1 MVNALLKYSECCTLD
16 EESIHF
22 NLFKIVKG
30 SSTFTFTRKLFDIS
44 TKPERRMIFENDI
57 VSGTNRW
64 RDNKRN
70 RINILFKKTRY
81 TSPRPIRNL
90 KMIRTNR
97 MLMTGIDDK
106 RGNDNMDTNNI
117 KNKIYNFAKLQ
128 VLNKFHTSTRLNL
141 NKESMIRFLKWL
153 SKYDKK
159 WKTRVRRYSKHE
171 YEFRTVDY
179 FIVVDANTIVRIR
192 TGDSVKSALNTY
204 DILNGGAFISYKTIL
219 VDIYGKQCFTL
230 LKLFDSLTSF
240 KEYIGCYTTSYSS
253 NRTDTNVEVY
263 YKSLSTRS
271 RETVF
276 INKDINDRLFT
287 HINRFLSN
295 KNKYQSRDLLY
306 KTGILLYGEPGTG
319 KSTISRMICTEY
331 HLDMII
337 IDMSNFCKMN
347 IDYITN
353 SINADGEMYIL
364 VLEDIDRVMDNIET
378 DKYEAVNK
386 LLQFLDSSSSPTNVI
401 FIATTNHLDRLD
413 PAITRDGRFD
423 LVLNVGSINK
433 EPAIDMIKSFDVNE
447 SDAEEL
453 WNKNNVN
460 GTINPAKLQNI
471 ILQFQGEKE
480 LELQED

>member
-1 MVNALLKYSECCTLD
+1 MNALLSANENETLD
-16 EESIHF
+16 D
-22 NLFKIVKG
+22 IVICFELLLRARLY
-30 SSTFTFTRKLFDIS
+30 SSRKLFDIS
-44 TKPERRMIFENDI
+44 TNLDRKIIFENNII
-57 VSGTNRW
+57 VNRW

-70 RINILFKKTRY
+70 RTDTLFKTMVYGRRRRSF
-81 TSPRPIRNL
+81 TMRVD
-90 KMIRTNR
+90 R
-97 MLMTGIDDK
+97 MLVTGIDNKEGEDS
-106 RGNDNMDTNNI
+106 MDTNI
-117 KNKIYNFAKLQ
+117 KNKIYDFAKLQ
-128 VLNKFHTSTRLNL
+128 ILNKFHTSTRLNL

-159 WKTRVRRYSKHE
+159 WKTRIRRYSKHE
-171 YEFRTVDY
+171 YEFRSVDF
-179 FIVVDANTIVRIR
+179 FIVVDTNTIVRIR
-192 TGDSVKSALNTY
+192 TGDFIKNIMNTY
-204 DILNGGAFISYKTIL
+204 DIINGGSHISNNTI
-219 VDIYGKQCFTL
+219 VIDIYGKQCFIL

-240 KEYIGCYTTSYSS
+240 KTHIGCYTVSYSS
-253 NRTDTNVEVY
+253 RNTTNSSTNVEVY

-271 RETVF
+271 KETVF
-276 INKDINDRLFT
+276 INKDINNQLFT
-287 HINRFLSN
+287 HIDRFLSN
-295 KNKYQSRDLLY
+295 RNKYQSRDLLY
-306 KTGILLYGEPGTG
+306 KTGILLHGEPGTG

-331 HLDMII
+331 SLDMII

-347 IDYITN
+347 TDYITN
-353 SINADGEMYIL
+353 SINADGYMYVI

-378 DKYEAVNK
+378 DRYEAVNK

-433 EPAIDMIKSFDVNE
+433 EPAVDMIKSFDVNE
-447 SDAEEL
+447 SDTEEL

>member
-1 MVNALLKYSECCTLD
+1 MVNTLFEANEYYSLD
-16 EESIHF
+16 EESAHY
-22 NLFKIVKG
+22 NLLKIIKG
-30 SSTFTFTRKLFDIS
+30 STSSAKTLFGIS
-44 TKPERRMIFENDI
+44 TKLDRRMIFANSI
-57 VSGTNRW
+57 VSIRW
-64 RDNKRN
+64 GDNKRN
-70 RINILFKKTRY
+70 GAYMLFNSMADRRFCTR
-81 TSPRPIRNL
+81 RRNL
-90 KMIRTNR
+90 RTIRTDK
-97 MLMTGIDDK
+97 MLIIGIDK
-106 RGNDNMDTNNI
+106 EEAKYNMNANI
-117 KNKIYNFAKLQ
+117 KNKIYDFAKLQ
-128 VLNKFHTSTRLNL
+128 ILNKFHTSTRLNL
-141 NKESMIRFLKWL
+141 NQESMIRFLKWL

-159 WKTRVRRYSKHE
+159 WKTRIRRISKYE

-179 FIVVDANTIVRIR
+179 FIIIDGNTIVRLR
-192 TGDSVKSALNTY
+192 TGDAIKSAMNTY
-204 DILNGGAFISYKTIL
+204 DILNGGSFISYKTIL
-219 VDIYGKQCFTL
+219 VDIYGKQCFAL
-230 LKLFDSLTSF
+230 IKLFDSLTSF
-240 KEYIGCYTTSYSS
+240 RKSIGCYAVSHSS
-253 NRTDTNVEVY
+253 NRDPNVEVY

-271 RETVF
+271 KETVF
-276 INKDINDRLFT
+276 MNKDTNNRLFA
-287 HINRFLSN
+287 HIDRFLSN
-295 KNKYQSRDLLY
+295 KNKYKSRDLLY

-331 HLDMII
+331 DLDMII

-353 SINADGEMYIL
+353 SINADGNMYVI
-364 VLEDIDRVMDNIET
+364 VLEDIDRVMDNAET

-423 LVLNVGSINK
+423 LALNVGSINK
-433 EPAIDMIKSFDVNE
+433 GPALNMIKSFDVNE

-460 GTINPAKLQNI
+460 GTVNPAKLQNK

>member
-1 MVNALLKYSECCTLD
+1 
-16 EESIHF
+16 
-22 NLFKIVKG
+22 
-30 SSTFTFTRKLFDIS
+30 
-44 TKPERRMIFENDI
+44 
-57 VSGTNRW
+57 
-64 RDNKRN
+64 
-70 RINILFKKTRY
+70 
-81 TSPRPIRNL
+81 
-90 KMIRTNR
+90 
-97 MLMTGIDDK
+97 
-106 RGNDNMDTNNI
+106 
-117 KNKIYNFAKLQ
+117 
-128 VLNKFHTSTRLNL
+128 
-141 NKESMIRFLKWL
+141 MIRFLKWL